1 MQSKR
6 GIERGTNSL
15 KGGGRALFTLIPI
28 LHVMNGFPPGTQT
41 PDSVAN
47 LSPTVGVANVSL
59 MVGVEVAVVL
69 LLLLLGAIVATAF
82 CVVAY
87 RKRRAV
93 PNKSDPEPVFEVVK
107 PPQL

>member
-1 MQSKR
+1 MC
-6 GIERGTNSL
+6 
-15 KGGGRALFTLIPI
+15 
-28 LHVMNGFPPGTQT
+28 FPPGIGP

-59 MVGVEVAVVL
+59 IVGVVVAVVL
-69 LLLLLGAIVATAF
+69 LLLLLGAIVATGF

-93 PNKSDPEPVFEVVK
+93 PNKSDPEPIYEEAQPV
-107 PPQL
+107 PAIPTT